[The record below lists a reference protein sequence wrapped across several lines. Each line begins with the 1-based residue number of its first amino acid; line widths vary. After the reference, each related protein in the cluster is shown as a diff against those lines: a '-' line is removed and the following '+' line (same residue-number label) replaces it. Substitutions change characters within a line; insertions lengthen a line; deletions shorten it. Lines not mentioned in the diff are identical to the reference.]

1 MKHIPADLK
10 TLIKKAIKEDIGSG
24 DITTL
29 ATIPQSDTG
38 SLVLVAKQQG
48 IVCGLAVFS
57 EVFKLLDS
65 STKIRLFKKDGDRI
79 RAGEQVAVVSGNL
92 RALLS
97 GERVALNFL
106 QRLSGIA
113 TYTRRFVDA
122 ARPYPLKIYDTRKT
136 TPLWRSLEKYAV
148 RIGGAYNH
156 RFGLYDMILIKDN
169 HIDACGGIVEAVN
182 RARAY
187 HRSRRL
193 KVKIGVEVRTIRE
206 LRSVIPLKVDLILVD
221 NMPIS
226 QIRRVVE
233 LLGGANRPE
242 LEVSGGITLR
252 KIRRLAE
259 LGVRRISIG
268 ALTHS
273 APAMDFSLKL
283 LSK

>member
-10 TLIKKAIKEDIGSG
+10 TLIKKAIEEDIGSG

-57 EVFKLLDS
+57 EVFKLIDS
-65 STKIRLFKKDGDRI
+65 STKIRLFKKDGDRV
-79 RAGEQVAVVSGNL
+79 RAGEQVAVVSGKL

-122 ARPYPLKIYDTRKT
+122 ARPYPLKIYDTRK
-136 TPLWRSLEKYAV
+136 
-148 RIGGAYNH
+148 
-156 RFGLYDMILIKDN
+156 
-169 HIDACGGIVEAVN
+169 
-182 RARAY
+182 
-187 HRSRRL
+187 
-193 KVKIGVEVRTIRE
+193 
-206 LRSVIPLKVDLILVD
+206 IPLKVDLLLVD

-233 LLGGANRPE
+233 LIGGANRPE
-242 LEVSGGITLR
+242 LEVSGGVTLR